1 MRMKNDLMAEAKLHD
16 VDPCEGSGRG
26 WMKGGGGVA
35 AGLKRCGG
43 IHPIAIIYLS
53 HVECVSTSTQRP
65 PNHHHH
71 RRATPPCLSSSLF
84 RSILRDH
91 PLGRDLWHCC
101 RSVVINIYYVTCMH
115 RFQLRSCFLPSQ
127 TQTRLRLR
135 LHLRLLF
142 QLQLLRVR
150 LRFRLRAGSAG
161 VWYFNMLH
169 EYESSKG

>member
-1 MRMKNDLMAEAKLHD
+1 MRREWG
-16 VDPCEGSGRG
+16 GSGKVAR
-26 WMKGGGGVA
+26 GGGA

-65 PNHHHH
+65 PNHH
-71 RRATPPCLSSSLF
+71 RRATPPFLS
-84 RSILRDH
+84 SILRDH
-91 PLGRDLWHCC
+91 PLGRDLWQCC

-127 TQTRLRLR
+127 TRRLRLR

-142 QLQLLRVR
+142 QLQLQLLRVR